1 MNPIPRTIT
10 KPVGRIGATAQNALE
25 VARFGGLAT
34 EEQPSPH
41 TVVSEGP
48 VYRLRRYYPD
58 DATGPPILL
67 VPPLMLA
74 AEIYDVSPATS
85 AVTVL
90 REHGVDPWV
99 VDFGAPEHE
108 RGGLERT
115 LGDHVLA
122 VSEAVDRVRGE
133 TDLDVHLAGYSQ
145 GGMFCYQTAA
155 YRQGAGLS
163 SLITFGSP
171 VDTRSGMPFGLPE
184 ELAAGAAE
192 VLADRVFRGWALP
205 AWASRTGFAL
215 LDPVKSLRNRIEF
228 ILQLHDRE
236 ALLAREGQRRFLEAD
251 GWVAWPG
258 PAMAEFLRQFVAH
271 NRMLEG
277 GFVIEDRLVTL
288 ADIDLPILYVVGTV
302 DAIAPAAGVRA
313 VRLAAPQ
320 AEVYELALHAG
331 HFALV
336 VGTRANEVT
345 WPTVAAWMRWRAGEG
360 ERPEPI
366 APVPDETS
374 IELSPEVRSRVDYG
388 LELAGAV
395 AIGIVRSAV
404 GTARQTANG
413 VQLLL
418 HEAAAALPRLA
429 RMEQIRYHT
438 RISIGL
444 LVEERRS
451 HGPDDVLF
459 LFDDR
464 AYTAEETNR
473 RIDNVVRGLISIGV
487 RQGEHVGVLMG
498 IRPSALAIVAALSR
512 LGAVAV
518 LMRPDGDVAREA
530 ELGQVTRIIAD
541 PEHAVLATP
550 AESIETFVLGGGGGP
565 RELSVPLT
573 ADMEQ
578 IDPDAVQLPKWY
590 RPNPGRA
597 SDLAF
602 VMFKGQGEHTRMSRI
617 TNRRWALSAFGT
629 ASAAALDENDTVY
642 SVAPLYHP
650 SGLMMSIGGAIA
662 GGARLSLARRFDP
675 TTFWEEVRRYGATV
689 ASYTWTLVRDLVEA
703 PPEPGERHH
712 AIRLFIGSGMPRGL
726 WRRVERRFSP
736 ARVLEFYAATEVG
749 AILANVSDAKPGAM
763 GRRLPGSA
771 ELRIAA
777 YDVEVGGLALDPKGW
792 AIECGVDEVG
802 MLLARV
808 DPREPL
814 SSTPLRGLFSR
825 DDAWLLTGD
834 LFRRDADGDFWRVDG
849 AGDVIR
855 TADGPVFTTPIRDA
869 LSDIPAVDLAVAY
882 GVASGE
888 AEVAVA
894 AVTLR
899 AGHEL
904 HGREVGRALR
914 SLPELERPAI
924 VRVLP
929 RIPVTTWFRPL
940 TDSLREEGI
949 PVPVQSGPAW
959 YRDASG
965 DAYRALTDAARRRL
979 VGQEPKEPATTPEA
993 SRPNTA

>member
-1 MNPIPRTIT
+1 M
-10 KPVGRIGATAQNALE
+10 
-25 VARFGGLAT
+25 
-34 EEQPSPH
+34 
-41 TVVSEGP
+41 
-48 VYRLRRYYPD
+48 
-58 DATGPPILL
+58 
-67 VPPLMLA
+67 
-74 AEIYDVSPATS
+74 
-85 AVTVL
+85 
-90 REHGVDPWV
+90 
-99 VDFGAPEHE
+99 
-108 RGGLERT
+108 
-115 LGDHVLA
+115 
-122 VSEAVDRVRGE
+122 
-133 TDLDVHLAGYSQ
+133 
-145 GGMFCYQTAA
+145 
-155 YRQGAGLS
+155 
-163 SLITFGSP
+163 
-171 VDTRSGMPFGLPE
+171 
-184 ELAAGAAE
+184 
-192 VLADRVFRGWALP
+192 
-205 AWASRTGFAL
+205 
-215 LDPVKSLRNRIEF
+215 
-228 ILQLHDRE
+228 
-236 ALLAREGQRRFLEAD
+236 
-251 GWVAWPG
+251 
-258 PAMAEFLRQFVAH
+258 
-271 NRMLEG
+271 
-277 GFVIEDRLVTL
+277 
-288 ADIDLPILYVVGTV
+288 
-302 DAIAPAAGVRA
+302 
-313 VRLAAPQ
+313 
-320 AEVYELALHAG
+320 
-331 HFALV
+331 
-336 VGTRANEVT
+336 
-345 WPTVAAWMRWRAGEG
+345 
-360 ERPEPI
+360 
-366 APVPDETS
+366 
-374 IELSPEVRSRVDYG
+374 
-388 LELAGAV
+388 
-395 AIGIVRSAV
+395 
-404 GTARQTANG
+404 
-413 VQLLL
+413 
-418 HEAAAALPRLA
+418 
-429 RMEQIRYHT
+429 
-438 RISIGL
+438 
-444 LVEERRS
+444 
-451 HGPDDVLF
+451 
-459 LFDDR
+459 
-464 AYTAEETNR
+464 
-473 RIDNVVRGLISIGV
+473 
-487 RQGEHVGVLMG
+487 
-498 IRPSALAIVAALSR
+498 
-512 LGAVAV
+512 
-518 LMRPDGDVAREA
+518 
-530 ELGQVTRIIAD
+530 
-541 PEHAVLATP
+541 
-550 AESIETFVLGGGGGP
+550 LGGGGGP

-642 SVAPLYHP
+642 SVAPLLSPIGADDEHRRRDRRRRAAVARAQVRPHDVLGGGPPVRGDGRVLHVDARSRPGRSTARAGRAP
-650 SGLMMSIGGAIA
+650 S
-662 GGARLSLARRFDP
+662 RDP
-675 TTFWEEVRRYGATV
+675 AVHR
-689 ASYTWTLVRDLVEA
+689 VRDA
-703 PPEPGERHH
+703 
-712 AIRLFIGSGMPRGL
+712 AGL

-949 PVPVQSGPAW
+949 PAPVQSGPAW

-965 DAYRALTDAARRRL
+965 TPIARSPTRRGDVWSDRSRRSRLRRRKRLARIQLDHPDGAGRGGVDAELAQHAL
-979 VGQEPKEPATTPEA
+979 VEVFLDDHQLAVLALSEDVHWADLGRAWPRAPRRGGPI
-993 SRPNTA
+993 RPPRRR